1 MSVERHGQRIV
12 VRTGGVRRYTLLLS
26 PDEIDF
32 SQPVQIETNGESS
45 FHEIVQP
52 EVATLLR
59 WDHADR
65 DRSMLFGA
73 ELEIVVR

>member
-1 MSVERHGQRIV
+1 MSVERDGQRIV
-12 VRTGGVRRYTLLLS
+12 VRTGGVRRFTLLLS

-32 SQPVQIETNGESS
+32 TQPVLIETNDKPS
-45 FHEIVQP
+45 FHGIVQP
-52 EVATLLR
+52 ELETLLR
-59 WDHADR
+59 WAQADR